1 MIRAS
6 ELLHRATD
14 RLHEDLHGLVTRR
27 LPGEGFEDRRRLVA
41 QFVHSSRRALTQL
54 LILLEWLRARR
65 ARTAG
70 PLEDGAALVQA
81 EAEQVCGF
89 DRVDDLPGAE
99 SDPLARPTDRSPSRA
114 D

>member
-1 MIRAS
+1 MSIGAA

-14 RLHEDLHGLVTRR
+14 RLHEELHGLITRR
-27 LPGEGFEDRRRLVA
+27 LPGEGFEARRALIA

-70 PLEDGAALVQA
+70 PLGEGAALVQA
-81 EAEQVCGF
+81 EAEQVGGW
-89 DRVDDLPGAE
+89 V
-99 SDPLARPTDRSPSRA
+99 
-114 D
+114 